1 MKRRIRGG
9 ATRHI
14 AFVTDRNR
22 LFWRLQFGGWLAF
35 AIAMAFSR
43 LGRFPLPFMIASKLL
58 LALLGLAFT
67 SWILRPV
74 YRRLLSPNAAPLR
87 IVLVTS
93 IASYLVAILWTSSD
107 GFLDVIPQRALLDE
121 DASVGGFWYLFGG
134 TLYNAFILQAWSLL
148 YVAIRHLGA
157 LQEERERVLRAEAA
171 AQRARLD
178 ALRWQ
183 LNPHFLFNALNGIST
198 LVVEGH
204 SAQAATMISRLGG
217 LLRSTL
223 EQSEDEVTLAAE
235 LELMRQYLDIEQ
247 ARFGERLA
255 VDVNI
260 DADAWN
266 GRVPVMLLQPIVENA
281 IKHAIATRERGGR
294 IMVGARRAG
303 GMLEL
308 FVDDDG
314 PGLARS
320 NGEGVGLTNVRQR
333 LEQLYGPEQKL
344 DLVPNADGGVRVQI
358 HLPYRE

>member
-1 MKRRIRGG
+1 
-9 ATRHI
+9 
-14 AFVTDRNR
+14 
-22 LFWRLQFGGWLAF
+22 
-35 AIAMAFSR
+35 
-43 LGRFPLPFMIASKLL
+43 
-58 LALLGLAFT
+58 
-67 SWILRPV
+67 
-74 YRRLLSPNAAPLR
+74 
-87 IVLVTS
+87 VTS

-333 LEQLYGPEQKL
+333 LEQLYGPKQKL

>member
-1 MKRRIRGG
+1 
-9 ATRHI
+9 
-14 AFVTDRNR
+14 
-22 LFWRLQFGGWLAF
+22 
-35 AIAMAFSR
+35 
-43 LGRFPLPFMIASKLL
+43 
-58 LALLGLAFT
+58 
-67 SWILRPV
+67 
-74 YRRLLSPNAAPLR
+74 
-87 IVLVTS
+87 
-93 IASYLVAILWTSSD
+93 
-107 GFLDVIPQRALLDE
+107 
-121 DASVGGFWYLFGG
+121 
-134 TLYNAFILQAWSLL
+134 
-148 YVAIRHLGA
+148 
-157 LQEERERVLRAEAA
+157 
-171 AQRARLD
+171 
-178 ALRWQ
+178 
-183 LNPHFLFNALNGIST
+183 
-198 LVVEGH
+198 
-204 SAQAATMISRLGG
+204 
-217 LLRSTL
+217 L

-333 LEQLYGPEQKL
+333 LEQLYGPKQKL